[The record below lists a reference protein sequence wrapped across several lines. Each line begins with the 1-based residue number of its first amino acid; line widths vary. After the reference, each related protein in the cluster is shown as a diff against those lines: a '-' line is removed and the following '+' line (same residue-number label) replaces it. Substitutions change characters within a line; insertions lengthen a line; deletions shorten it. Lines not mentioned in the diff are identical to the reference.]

1 MLAKN
6 LLFVFTKLVTTV
18 GVAGDKLSGQTHL
31 RALELHQ
38 VNSTFASANDTARI
52 QHNIFIRGAVSA
64 NHGDS
69 PYAIWFLTRVSG
81 CQNKVPCGERGECRN
96 SGQSP

>member
-18 GVAGDKLSGQTHL
+18 GVAGDNLSGQTHL

-69 PYAIWFLTRVSG
+69 PYAAEVRTHFVKCCAG
-81 CQNKVPCGERGECRN
+81 
-96 SGQSP
+96 